1 MDAKEYLN
9 QIKVYNI
16 RIRQMQEELA
26 RLESI
31 ANNTTSGISPDKV
44 QSSPDKSKREKAIVK
59 MVDLKK
65 KLTAM
70 IIEQEEKRIDI
81 VNKIHLLEH
90 PKYIEVLYLRYVEG
104 KRITDIAD
112 IMTKSN
118 GEGYSIEHVSRL
130 HGEALNAFRVIYHDS
145 QIG

>member
-70 IIEQEEKRIDI
+70 IVEQEEKRIEI
-81 VNKIHLLEH
+81 MEEIHRLSD
-90 PKYIEVLYLRYVEG
+90 PRYIEVLYLRYVKEI
-104 KRITDIAD
+104 RVEDIAD
-112 IMTKSN
+112 IMTKPDGS
-118 GEGYSIEHVSRL
+118 EYSIDHLNRL
-130 HGEALNAFRVIYHDS
+130 HGQALNAFREIYHSDK
-145 QIG
+145 

>member
-70 IIEQEEKRIDI
+70 IVEQEEKRIEI
-81 VNKIHLLEH
+81 MKEIHRLSDSR
-90 PKYIEVLYLRYVEG
+90 YIEILYLRYVKEI
-104 KRITDIAD
+104 RVEDIAD
-112 IMTKSN
+112 IMVKPDGS
-118 GEGYSIEHVSRL
+118 EYSIDHLNRL
-130 HGEALNAFRVIYHDS
+130 HGQALNAFRQIYHGDK
-145 QIG
+145 

>member
-31 ANNTTSGISPDKV
+31 ANNTTSGINPDKV
-44 QSSPDKSKREKAIVK
+44 QTSPDKSKREKAIVK

-70 IIEQEEKRIDI
+70 IIEQEEKRIEI
-81 VNKIHLLEH
+81 IKEIHKLNDSR
-90 PKYIEVLYLRYVEG
+90 YIEILYLRYVNDIRVE
-104 KRITDIAD
+104 DIAD
-112 IMTKSN
+112 IMTKPDGS
-118 GEGYSIEHVSRL
+118 EYSIDHLNRL
-130 HGEALNAFRVIYHDS
+130 HGQALNAFREIYHSDK
-145 QIG
+145 

>member
-9 QIKVYNI
+9 QIGTCNT

-31 ANNTTSGISPDKV
+31 ANKTTSGINPDKV
-44 QSSPDKSKREKAIVK
+44 QTSPDKSKREKTIVE

-70 IIEQEEKRIDI
+70 IIEQEEKRIEI
-81 VNKIHLLEH
+81 IKEIHKLNDSR
-90 PKYIEVLYLRYVEG
+90 YIEILYLRYVNDIRVE
-104 KRITDIAD
+104 DIAD
-112 IMTKSN
+112 IMTKPDGS
-118 GEGYSIEHVSRL
+118 EYSLDHLNRL
-130 HGEALNAFRVIYHDS
+130 HGQALNAFREIYSGDK
-145 QIG
+145 

>member
-31 ANNTTSGISPDKV
+31 ANSTTGGISPDKV
-44 QSSPDKSKREKAIVK
+44 QTSPDSARREKAIVR
-59 MVDLKK
+59 MADLKK
-65 KLTAM
+65 KITAM

-81 VNKIHLLEH
+81 VNKIHELSD
-90 PKYIEVLYLRYVEG
+90 PRYIEILYLRYVKEI
-104 KRITDIAD
+104 RVEDIAD
-112 IMTKSN
+112 VMVKPDGS
-118 GEGYSIEHVSRL
+118 EYSVDHLNRL
-130 HGEALNAFRVIYHDS
+130 HGQALNAFREIYRS
-145 QIG
+145 AE

>member
-16 RIRQMQEELA
+16 RIKQMQEELA

-70 IIEQEEKRIDI
+70 IVEQEEKRIEI
-81 VNKIHLLEH
+81 MKEIHKLSDSR
-90 PKYIEVLYLRYVEG
+90 YIEVLYLRYVKEI
-104 KRITDIAD
+104 RVEDIAD
-112 IMTKSN
+112 IMTKPDGS
-118 GEGYSIEHVSRL
+118 EYSLDHLNRL
-130 HGEALNAFRVIYHDS
+130 HGQALNAFRQIYHGDK
-145 QIG
+145 

>member
-59 MVDLKK
+59 IVDLKK

-70 IIEQEEKRIDI
+70 IVEQEEKRIEI
-81 VNKIHLLEH
+81 MKEIHRLSDSR
-90 PKYIEVLYLRYVEG
+90 YIEILYLRYVKEI
-104 KRITDIAD
+104 RVEDIAD
-112 IMTKSN
+112 IMVKPDGS
-118 GEGYSIEHVSRL
+118 EYSIDHLNRL
-130 HGEALNAFRVIYHDS
+130 HGQALNAFRQIYHGDK
-145 QIG
+145 

>member
-31 ANNTTSGISPDKV
+31 ANNTTSGINPDKV
-44 QSSPDKSKREKAIVK
+44 QTSPDKSKREKAIVK

-65 KLTAM
+65 RLTAM
-70 IIEQEEKRIDI
+70 IVEQEEKRIEI
-81 VNKIHLLEH
+81 MEEIHRLSDSR
-90 PKYIEVLYLRYVEG
+90 YIEILYLRYVKEI
-104 KRITDIAD
+104 RVEDIAD
-112 IMTKSN
+112 IMVKPDGS
-118 GEGYSIEHVSRL
+118 EYSIDHLNRL
-130 HGEALNAFRVIYHDS
+130 HGQALNAFRQIYHGDK
-145 QIG
+145 